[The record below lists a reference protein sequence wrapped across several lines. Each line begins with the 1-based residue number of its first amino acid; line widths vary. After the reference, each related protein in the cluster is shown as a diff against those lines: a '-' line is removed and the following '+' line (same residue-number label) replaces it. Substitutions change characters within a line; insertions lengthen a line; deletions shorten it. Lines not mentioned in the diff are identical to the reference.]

1 MKIDY
6 VFPYVDPSDK
16 EWQKTWEQMC
26 LKHGKKIDKNSN
38 RYRDYGTLKFLFRC
52 LANNMPW
59 INKVHMIVERE
70 SQIPSWLNT
79 DSVDVVFHDQIIDK
93 HNLPTYNSN
102 TIEMYIHRIPGLTEH
117 FIYGNDDMY
126 PINSTTPG
134 DWFTSDGTPKIFI
147 KHIKYTP
154 KDVMYRQMLKHTED
168 FCRNDLNLPCRN
180 NQILFSDHNI
190 NAMLKSVWINLYKK
204 HKNEISDSCST
215 FRSAKNIT
223 QELSNFYLYLSN
235 NFCRH
240 ERLNKYS
247 NYKNKSPENIM
258 GLILSNYHN
267 ICINDNG
274 CEDTQTMKNA
284 MIHAFT
290 KKFPHKCKYEN

>member
-102 TIEMYIHRIPGLTEH
+102 TI
-117 FIYGNDDMY
+117 
-126 PINSTTPG
+126 
-134 DWFTSDGTPKIFI
+134 
-147 KHIKYTP
+147 
-154 KDVMYRQMLKHTED
+154 D
-168 FCRNDLNLPCRN
+168 F
-180 NQILFSDHNI
+180 
-190 NAMLKSVWINLYKK
+190 W
-204 HKNEISDSCST
+204 
-215 FRSAKNIT
+215 
-223 QELSNFYLYLSN
+223 
-235 NFCRH
+235 
-240 ERLNKYS
+240 
-247 NYKNKSPENIM
+247 
-258 GLILSNYHN
+258 
-267 ICINDNG
+267 
-274 CEDTQTMKNA
+274 
-284 MIHAFT
+284 
-290 KKFPHKCKYEN
+290 